1 MRPIMPSL
9 LALFLMAAARE
20 GGAQALP
27 EPPPL
32 RLPAGARARVF
43 TRALPDR
50 TIEGRIVS
58 ADTSAVTLVPEW
70 ADPFER
76 REMTVPTSDVM
87 SLEVTFEKK
96 RHWWQGALIGA
107 AAGAL
112 LGLASDIDPA
122 LCQANNDV
130 FCSRGEAIAAG
141 AGGGAILGG
150 AIGFF
155 VETDRWTPV
164 ALDTL
169 GPPVRATG
177 ERSSALSFRAT
188 VRF

>member
-1 MRPIMPSL
+1 MRLTMPSL
-9 LALFLMAAARE
+9 LALFLMAAAHE
-20 GGAQALP
+20 AAAQAWP

-32 RLPAGARARVF
+32 RLPAGIRARVF
-43 TRALPDR
+43 TRVLSDR
-50 TIEGRIVS
+50 TIEGRLVS
-58 ADTSAVTLVPEW
+58 ADTSAVTLVPKW

-87 SLEVTFEKK
+87 KLEVSFDKK

-112 LGLASDIDPA
+112 VGLAFEVDPV
-122 LCQANNDV
+122 LCKVDDNV
-130 FCSRGEAIAAG
+130 FCSRGEAIGAG
-141 AGGGAILGG
+141 AGSIAIVGG

-155 VETDRWTPV
+155 VKTDRWTPV

-177 ERSSALSFRAT
+177 ERSSAVSFQAS